1 VENQLHTTSIRQS
14 TYQDLGQKFGLRRI
28 LFISLTC
35 GAFCTIKK
43 SFLRLILSVKILYL
57 ITLWCI
63 WLRVFCSVYQFTCS
77 KNDSNSNIQWSQR
90 HNLYKTV
97 MKKVSNHKPF
107 VTPNLARYKSHNTI
121 SIPQQFIRNNIRV
134 LSVYKKPIAV
144 KHVFVSE
151 VATAQRFS
159 LCKCPDGA
167 QTWILVFSTFWY

>member
-1 VENQLHTTSIRQS
+1 MNEWMNLILNHYFNKWDSELWNVENQLHTTSIRQS

-43 SFLRLILSVKILYL
+43 SFLRLILSVQILYL
-57 ITLWCI
+57 IMWCI
-63 WLRVFCSVYQFTCS
+63 WIQVFCSVYQFTCS

-107 VTPNLARYKSHNTI
+107 VTPNLSRYKSQHHFNSTT
-121 SIPQQFIRNNIRV
+121 
-134 LSVYKKPIAV
+134 VYKKQHTCAV
-144 KHVFVSE
+144 
-151 VATAQRFS
+151 S
-159 LCKCPDGA
+159 L
-167 QTWILVFSTFWY
+167 